1 MSDQDR
7 ISPYNIQAGTSWE
20 SQKRSLRNFSW
31 SDTKF
36 SENCKNCWQTVRR
49 ITDEILGVKGHQW
62 KTNSTGVYREAYRC
76 IAMCFAQISYIFP
89 SSFPHSRWVLIPHTH
104 SSILC
109 RQMLWCMQWGL
120 VAIVTC
126 VLLGRLKSSRVDN
139 IMPPTFQHYWLN
151 YSIVGTLQTVWAPL
165 LVSKPSHLFPIWYT
179 TELMLLIGHSKEF
192 L

>member
-1 MSDQDR
+1 M
-7 ISPYNIQAGTSWE
+7 
-20 SQKRSLRNFSW
+20 SLRNFSW
-31 SDTKF
+31 SNTKF
-36 SENCKNCWQTVRR
+36 FENCKNCWQTVRR

-76 IAMCFAQISYIFP
+76 VAMCFCSN
-89 SSFPHSRWVLIPHTH
+89 STH

-126 VLLGRLKSSRVDN
+126 VLQGRLKSSCVDN

>member
-1 MSDQDR
+1 MR
-7 ISPYNIQAGTSWE
+7 SWE
-20 SQKRSLRNFSW
+20 WNGINGKL
-31 SDTKF
+31 
-36 SENCKNCWQTVRR
+36 TVQGY
-49 ITDEILGVKGHQW
+49 TGGP
-62 KTNSTGVYREAYRC
+62 TGVLQC
-76 IAMCFAQISYIFP
+76 VFAQISYIFP

-192 L
+192 LWLYRCFKC